1 MGIDGESGREP
12 RLSHTKPR
20 RSKATKPEK
29 SSRRGVLLFVAIII
43 IVLAV
48 GGYIISQPQHQP
60 GSMGDIAPDFTLHVV
75 TPTGLSD
82 QSVTL
87 SSLRGKVVV
96 LEFMASWCHVCQQ
109 MASPLEYLNVEY
121 QGQDV
126 VFLSVAT
133 SQNGATPESTAEFM
147 KQYNSTWTYVF
158 DSDNSVFSTYKIEA
172 TPTILILDRSG
183 TILSRTEGIVATA
196 ALSDAI
202 DRALS

>member
-1 MGIDGESGREP
+1 MNGESGREP
-12 RLSHTKPR
+12 KLSSAKR
-20 RSKATKPEK
+20 RRFKVTKPEK
-29 SSRRGVLLFVAIII
+29 SPRRGLLVFLAIII
-43 IVLAV
+43 IVLGVA
-48 GGYIISQPQHQP
+48 GYIISQPPHP
-60 GSMGDIAPDFTLHVV
+60 AGSMGDIAPDFTLHVV
-75 TPTGLSD
+75 APTGLSD

-109 MASPLEYLNVEY
+109 MASPLEYLNVKY

-133 SQNGATPESTAEFM
+133 SQDGATPESTADFI

-158 DSDNSVFSTYKIEA
+158 DTDNTVFSTYKIEA

-183 TILSRTEGIVATA
+183 TILSRTQGIVATA

>member
-1 MGIDGESGREP
+1 V
-12 RLSHTKPR
+12 
-20 RSKATKPEK
+20 AKPER
-29 SSRRGVLLFVAIII
+29 SSRGGVLVFAAIII
-43 IVLAV
+43 IALAV
-48 GGYIISQPQHQP
+48 GGYIMSQPPHQP

-75 TPTGLSD
+75 ASTGLSD

-96 LEFMASWCHVCQQ
+96 LEFMASWCPVCQQ
-109 MASPLEYLNVEY
+109 MASPLEYLNQKY

-133 SQNGATPESTAEFM
+133 TQNGATAESTADFI
-147 KQYNSTWTYVF
+147 KHYNSTWTYVL
-158 DSDNSVFSTYKIEA
+158 DTDNSVFTMYKVEA
-172 TPTILILDRSG
+172 TPTILVLDRSG
-183 TILSRTEGIVATA
+183 TIVSRTQGIVPTA

>member
-1 MGIDGESGREP
+1 MGIYGECGRE
-12 RLSHTKPR
+12 RKLSRTKPR
-20 RSKATKPEK
+20 RFKVTKPEK
-29 SSRRGVLLFVAIII
+29 STRRGILVFVAIII
-43 IVLAV
+43 VVLAV
-48 GGYIISQPQHQP
+48 GGYVISQPPQQP
-60 GSMGDIAPDFTLHVV
+60 GNMGDIAPDFTLHVV
-75 TPTGLSD
+75 APTGLSD

-133 SQNGATPESTAEFM
+133 SQNGATPESTAEFI

-158 DSDNSVFSTYKIEA
+158 DTDNSVFSTYKIEA

-183 TILSRTEGIVATA
+183 TILSRTQGLVATA